1 MDVVFS
7 EHAIFEMQRRQ
18 IDKQTVADMVK
29 NPQQKILSK
38 KERVIAQGKYIDY
51 DENKEML
58 LRIIGKEK
66 KGVFYVIT
74 VYQTSKIEKYWIKE
88 VSNEGYL

>member
-1 MDVVFS
+1 MNVVFS

-18 IDKQTVADMVK
+18 IDKQSVANMVK

-38 KERVIAQGKYIDY
+38 KERVIVQEKYVDY

-66 KGVFYVIT
+66 EGVFYVIT
-74 VYQTSKIEKYWIKE
+74 VYKTSKIEKYWIKE
-88 VSNEGYL
+88 V